1 MKKFFLLYLLLI
13 NTNIAAE
20 DQAITQWVYNA
31 LERAQAN
38 IDKGNYD
45 AAERLYY
52 DLANDS
58 WGSKSYDHFVIL
70 RTFAYFL
77 IEQNKNKEA
86 LKYLELAVV
95 KKDMLPYDMFE
106 LNFTLG
112 QVYYLNSDRENAK
125 KALLQWISIGEKN
138 NLDIK
143 PEGYAILATIYA
155 QDEEWDPALK
165 YITLAINNSLYFV
178 EDWAQLKFAI
188 HTERKEYLDAL
199 EIAQELV
206 RYKPKN
212 KQYLEQ
218 MSGIYNILEF
228 TEESLAS
235 LEFKLQQ
242 DLLTKSSEYTN
253 LANFYMY
260 KGLPIDSSKVIEKGL
275 ALGIL
280 ENNIKNNELLSN
292 AYIMAKDFDNAV
304 KSLVKITKITDDPK
318 YDYRIGQIQLQNSKF
333 EQAIEYF
340 NVARKKG
347 WNKNPGSLEMLLG
360 VCYIEIEDFTN
371 ARIELNKAI
380 DLGKEKEANPW
391 LAFIDS
397 TESLRSAA
405 LR

>member
-112 QVYYLNSDRENAK
+112 QVYYLNGDRENAK

-165 YITLAINNSLYFV
+165 YITLAINNSLNFV

-391 LAFIDS
+391 LSFIDS

>member
-112 QVYYLNSDRENAK
+112 QVYYLNGDRENAK

-380 DLGKEKEANPW
+380 DLGKEREANPW
-391 LAFIDS
+391 LSYIDS

>member
-1 MKKFFLLYLLLI
+1 
-13 NTNIAAE
+13 
-20 DQAITQWVYNA
+20 
-31 LERAQAN
+31 
-38 IDKGNYD
+38 
-45 AAERLYY
+45 
-52 DLANDS
+52 
-58 WGSKSYDHFVIL
+58 
-70 RTFAYFL
+70 
-77 IEQNKNKEA
+77 
-86 LKYLELAVV
+86 
-95 KKDMLPYDMFE
+95 MFE

-112 QVYYLNSDRENAK
+112 QVYYLNGDRENAK

-165 YITLAINNSLYFV
+165 YITLAINNSLKFV

-360 VCYIEIEDFTN
+360 VCYIEIEDFTT
-371 ARIELNKAI
+371 L
-380 DLGKEKEANPW
+380 
-391 LAFIDS
+391 
-397 TESLRSAA
+397 ESSLIKQ
-405 LR
+405 LT

>member
-13 NTNIAAE
+13 NTNIVAD
-20 DQAITQWVYNA
+20 DQAITQWVYNS

-45 AAERLYY
+45 AAETIYY

-112 QVYYLNSDRENAK
+112 QVYYLNGDRENAK

-218 MSGIYNILEF
+218 MSGIYNIIKFE
-228 TEESLAS
+228 EESLAS

-242 DLLTKSSEYTN
+242 DLLTKPSEYTN

-275 ALGIL
+275 TLGIL
-280 ENNIKNNELLSN
+280 ENNIKNNELLGN

-340 NVARKKG
+340 DVARKKG

-391 LAFIDS
+391 LAYIDS

-405 LR
+405 LK

>member
-112 QVYYLNSDRENAK
+112 QVYYLNGDRESAK

-340 NVARKKG
+340 NIARKKG

>member
-112 QVYYLNSDRENAK
+112 QVYYLNGDRENAK

-391 LAFIDS
+391 LAYIDS

>member
-112 QVYYLNSDRENAK
+112 QVYYLNGDRENAK

-253 LANFYMY
+253 LANFYKY

>member
-13 NTNIAAE
+13 NTNIVAD
-20 DQAITQWVYNA
+20 DQAITQWVYNS

-45 AAERLYY
+45 AAETIYY

-112 QVYYLNSDRENAK
+112 QVYYLNGDRENAK

-165 YITLAINNSLYFV
+165 YITLAINNSLNFV

-218 MSGIYNILEF
+218 MSGIYNIIKFE
-228 TEESLAS
+228 EESLAS

-242 DLLTKSSEYTN
+242 DLLTKPSEYTN

-275 ALGIL
+275 TLGIL
-280 ENNIKNNELLSN
+280 ENNIKNNELLGN

-340 NVARKKG
+340 DVARKKG

-391 LAFIDS
+391 LAYIDS

-405 LR
+405 LK

>member
-13 NTNIAAE
+13 NTNIVAD
-20 DQAITQWVYNA
+20 DQAITQWVYNS

-38 IDKGNYD
+38 IDKGNYE
-45 AAERLYY
+45 AARTIYY

-112 QVYYLNSDRENAK
+112 QVYYLNGDRENAK

-155 QDEEWDPALK
+155 QDEDWDPALK

-260 KGLPIDSSKVIEKGL
+260 KGLPIDSGKVIEKGL

-333 EQAIEYF
+333 EEAIEYF

-380 DLGKEKEANPW
+380 DLGKEKEASPW
-391 LAFIDS
+391 LSYIDS

>member
-1 MKKFFLLYLLLI
+1 
-13 NTNIAAE
+13 
-20 DQAITQWVYNA
+20 
-31 LERAQAN
+31 
-38 IDKGNYD
+38 
-45 AAERLYY
+45 
-52 DLANDS
+52 
-58 WGSKSYDHFVIL
+58 
-70 RTFAYFL
+70 
-77 IEQNKNKEA
+77 
-86 LKYLELAVV
+86 
-95 KKDMLPYDMFE
+95 MFE

-112 QVYYLNSDRENAK
+112 QVYYLNGDRENAK

-165 YITLAINNSLYFV
+165 YITLAINNSLKFV

-318 YDYRIGQIQLQNSKF
+318 YDYRIGQIQLKTLNLSK
-333 EQAIEYF
+333 Q
-340 NVARKKG
+340 
-347 WNKNPGSLEMLLG
+347 
-360 VCYIEIEDFTN
+360 
-371 ARIELNKAI
+371 
-380 DLGKEKEANPW
+380 
-391 LAFIDS
+391 
-397 TESLRSAA
+397 
-405 LR
+405 

>member
-112 QVYYLNSDRENAK
+112 QVYYLNGDRENAK

>member
-1 MKKFFLLYLLLI
+1 M
-13 NTNIAAE
+13 
-20 DQAITQWVYNA
+20 
-31 LERAQAN
+31 
-38 IDKGNYD
+38 
-45 AAERLYY
+45 YY

-112 QVYYLNSDRENAK
+112 QVYYFNGDRENAK

-235 LEFKLQQ
+235 LNLSFSKIF
-242 DLLTKSSEYTN
+242 LLN
-253 LANFYMY
+253 HLN
-260 KGLPIDSSKVIEKGL
+260 
-275 ALGIL
+275 IL
-280 ENNIKNNELLSN
+280 I
-292 AYIMAKDFDNAV
+292 
-304 KSLVKITKITDDPK
+304 
-318 YDYRIGQIQLQNSKF
+318 
-333 EQAIEYF
+333 
-340 NVARKKG
+340 
-347 WNKNPGSLEMLLG
+347 
-360 VCYIEIEDFTN
+360 
-371 ARIELNKAI
+371 
-380 DLGKEKEANPW
+380 
-391 LAFIDS
+391 
-397 TESLRSAA
+397 
-405 LR
+405 

>member
-391 LAFIDS
+391 LSYIDS

>member
-13 NTNIAAE
+13 NTNIVAN
-20 DQAITQWVYNA
+20 DQAITQWVYNS

-38 IDKGNYD
+38 IDKGNYE
-45 AAERLYY
+45 AARTIYY

-112 QVYYLNSDRENAK
+112 QVYYLNGDRENAK

-155 QDEEWDPALK
+155 QDEDWDPALK

-260 KGLPIDSSKVIEKGL
+260 KGLPIDSGKVIEKGL

-380 DLGKEKEANPW
+380 DLGKEKEASPW
-391 LAFIDS
+391 LSYIDS

>member
-112 QVYYLNSDRENAK
+112 QVYYLNGDRENAK

-340 NVARKKG
+340 NIARKKG

-391 LAFIDS
+391 LSYIDS

>member
-112 QVYYLNSDRENAK
+112 QVYYLNGDRENAK

-340 NVARKKG
+340 NIARKKG